1 MFDFSAT
8 NYCKNFFYLLKLTFS
23 FYKNKETYDID
34 FVKIKIFKTIV
45 QIYRLYLIRYPGK
58 GRKRHKI

>member
-45 QIYRLYLIRYPGK
+45 QIY
-58 GRKRHKI
+58 H

>member
-8 NYCKNFFYLLKLTFS
+8 NYCKNFFYLLKSRFS

-34 FVKIKIFKTIV
+34 FVKINIFKTIV
-45 QIYRLYLIRYPGK
+45 QIYR
-58 GRKRHKI
+58 